1 MSHCEPSDREENWQ
15 IPIKLGSMCI
25 CLGGHKNKDSFVELA
40 FQSVA
45 FYSGPKDAIDTMEL
59 HLGTLLFEK
68 KTWNKVTAIQIHSVY
83 TLDSKYKCSIVF
95 T

>member
-1 MSHCEPSDREENWQ
+1 
-15 IPIKLGSMCI
+15 MCI

-68 KTWNKVTAIQIHSVY
+68 KT
-83 TLDSKYKCSIVF
+83 
-95 T
+95 